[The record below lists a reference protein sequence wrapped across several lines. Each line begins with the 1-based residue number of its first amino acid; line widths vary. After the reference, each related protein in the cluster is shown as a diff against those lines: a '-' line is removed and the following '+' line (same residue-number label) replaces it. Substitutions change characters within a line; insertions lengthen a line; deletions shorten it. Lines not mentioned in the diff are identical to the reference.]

1 MSLGCSHQKGELRV
15 ADIFTDHMVLQQEA
29 DAPIWGWA
37 RPNTAVTI
45 ATPWSDQ
52 IRTYSND
59 SGKWKTTIRTPKT
72 DAQPQW
78 LKISSVDSTIFLSDV
93 LLGEVWVGSGQSN
106 MEMPMNG
113 WIDRGDSLYDS
124 QNEIKNANY
133 PKIRLFRVK
142 KVQTYESLEQLDGSW
157 TICAPETVPN
167 FSAVLYFFGRELH
180 ENIETPIGL
189 IDASWDGSSAQ
200 AWVAPDYL
208 EKIKGFEKAKDKLTL
223 TAREFGPFNDWVGEM
238 KQIPRD
244 ELIGAA
250 AFRFESDKTK
260 PYANL
265 NYNDS
270 VWDTVYHT
278 NLSKV
283 FGDDFEGYDFEG
295 YDINGVVWFRQEFQY
310 SEDIR
315 SDSLALFLGPIKHLN
330 STFLNGKLIGR
341 KEHWGSN
348 QGDVVYKISSKE
360 LKKGKNILAVRVIDV
375 WGTAGFKKGVTP
387 KILNDQNEELIVLQ
401 DYWKFKRSA
410 ILFNST
416 FYVIGDD
423 EQVRELSLRM
433 TVFTPSSM
441 YNGMIAPLIPFAI
454 KGAVWYQGETNVSR
468 SFLYKSIFP
477 AVFNSWRSHW
487 GQGDFPFYYAQLSS
501 YGGFSH
507 EVTQLREAQL
517 FTLKEKNVG
526 MAVTIDIGDNDKIHT
541 HNKQDVGK
549 RLALWARAKD
559 YGDTSLVYS
568 GPLYKE
574 VTFDGAHAII
584 SFDHVGSGLDTT
596 KKLVHFEMAGSDK
609 VFYPA
614 EAHIVNNQV
623 IAWTDQVKTPIFV
636 RYAWLPY
643 VEANL
648 FNLEGLPAAPFRNY
662 TNHEE

>member
-1 MSLGCSHQKGELRV
+1 MNLGCSHQKGELRL

-29 DAPIWGWA
+29 DVPIWGSA

-45 ATPWSDQ
+45 AIPWSDQ
-52 IRTYSND
+52 VRTYSND
-59 SGKWKTTIRTPKT
+59 SGKWKATIRTPKT
-72 DAQPQW
+72 DAKPQW
-78 LKISSVDSTIFLSDV
+78 LKIISVDSTIFLSDV
-93 LLGEVWVGSGQSN
+93 LLGEVWIGSGQSN

-113 WIDRGDSLYDS
+113 WTDRGDSLNDS

-133 PKIRLFRVK
+133 PKIRLLRVG
-142 KVQTYESLEQLDGSW
+142 KVQTYESIQQLDGNW
-157 TICAPETVPN
+157 AICSPETVSN

-200 AWVAPDYL
+200 AWVTPDYL
-208 EKIKGFEKAKDKLTL
+208 EKIQGFEKVKEKLTL
-223 TAREFGPFNDWVGEM
+223 TAREFEPFNDWIGEM
-238 KQIPRD
+238 TQIPLD
-244 ELIGAA
+244 ELIGAKV
-250 AFRFESDKTK
+250 FRFESEKTK

-265 NYNDS
+265 NFDDS
-270 VWDTVYHT
+270 RWDTVSHN

-283 FGDDFEGYDFEG
+283 FGEDYGGYDLEG
-295 YDINGVVWFRQEFQY
+295 YDINGVVWFRQEFQFLG
-310 SEDIR
+310 DTH
-315 SDSLALFLGPIKHLN
+315 SDSLALFLGPIKYLN

-348 QGDVVYKISSKE
+348 EGDVVYKISSKE
-360 LKKGKNILAVRVIDV
+360 LKKGKNILTVRVIDV
-375 WGTAGFKKGVTP
+375 WGNAGFKKGVTP
-387 KILNDQNEELIVLQ
+387 NILDDQNQELMALQ
-401 DYWKFKRSA
+401 DDWKYKRSA
-410 ILFNST
+410 VLFNNT

-423 EQVRELSLRM
+423 EEVRKLSLRM
-433 TVFTPSSM
+433 NVFTPASM
-441 YNGMIAPLIPFAI
+441 FNGMIAPLIPFAI
-454 KGAVWYQGETNVSR
+454 KGAVWYQGETDVSR
-468 SFLYKSIFP
+468 PLLYQKIFP

-501 YGGFSH
+501 YGSFSK
-507 EVTQLREAQL
+507 EVTKLREAQL
-517 FTLKEKNVG
+517 FTLREKNVG
-526 MAVTIDIGDNDKIHT
+526 MAVTIDIGDYDKIHT

-559 YGDTSLVYS
+559 YSDTSLIYS
-568 GPLYKE
+568 GPLYQE
-574 VTFDGAHAII
+574 VTFEGAHAII
-584 SFDHVGSGLDTT
+584 SFDHVGGGLDTK
-596 KKLVHFEMAGSDK
+596 KKLLHFEIAGSDK

-623 IAWTDQVKTPIFV
+623 IAGADQVKIPVFV

-643 VEANL
+643 IEANL